1 MTQEQLISLTTN
13 LTNIA
18 WYVVLTFWTISG
30 AFSTLA
36 SILPPPPKL
45 AQSDANIAH
54 GGNTKTTLKAQGF
67 LDSWFYTLI
76 YRLVNIGAQNLLW
89 ARRLNDPKVH
99 AIVGTVVKTFLAVV
113 TAGMMKSALTDGG
126 KADAASTSAPP
137 TIDPPTNTP

>member
-1 MTQEQLISLTTN
+1 MTPDQLSTLTGN
-13 LTNIA
+13 LTNVI
-18 WYVVLTFWTISG
+18 WYLVLTFWTISG
-30 AFSTLA
+30 ALSTLA
-36 SILPPPPKL
+36 SMLPPPPKL

-67 LDSWFYTLI
+67 LDSWLYTMI

-99 AIVGTVVKTFLAVV
+99 AVVGTVVKAFLAVI

-126 KADAASTSAPP
+126 KADASAVSNIPP
-137 TIDPPTNTP
+137 VDPPSTAQ